1 MSLGKRISINK
12 HQTRMVRKKNAAR
25 RSKII
30 KMRTK
35 EINLVAAAP
44 RMLAALEYLAIRDS
58 SQDDGVY
65 LDRDAKTEVQLAICK
80 ALNEVYVDNDGTCV

>member
-1 MSLGKRISINK
+1 MSLGKRISVN
-12 HQTRMVRKKNAAR
+12 MLRKKNADKRRLQFAR
-25 RSKII
+25 II

-35 EINLVAAAP
+35 ETNLVAAAP

-65 LDRDAKTEVQLAICK
+65 LDRDAKKRFSWQ
-80 ALNEVYVDNDGTCV
+80 YVRRLMRYM

>member
-1 MSLGKRISINK
+1 MSLGKRISVN
-12 HQTRMVRKKNAAR
+12 MLRKKNADKRRLQFAR
-25 RSKII
+25 II

-35 EINLVAAAP
+35 EINLVAEAP

-65 LDRDAKTEVQLAICK
+65 LDRDAKKKVQLAICQ
-80 ALNEVYVDNDGTCV
+80 ALNEVYVENDGTCV